1 MWIRANACRSSVDIS
16 TRYMQS
22 RLTAR
27 SLLLVAWTPRCA
39 CGTHLLGAPTES
51 LPLHIGLQSEA
62 CLYRHCTAMLQGHTA
77 LVCSLQLT
85 PHTLVTG
92 GADGRVLA
100 FALPDLRVHTRI
112 AAHDSSV
119 TSLQFDEQFLVTGGN
134 DGRVRLFDVGSGA
147 YVRDITAPSDT
158 VWKVVFRREVCA
170 IMCRR
175 AGKTTVEIWSFR
187 PREER
192 GERLRIAG
200 R

>member
-1 MWIRANACRSSVDIS
+1 VDTGDCLQVFRGHFNQIYAVAFDGKIVAS
-16 TRYMQS
+16 GGLDTTVRVWDAHSGYVS
-22 RLTAR
+22 RKT
-27 SLLLVAWTPRCA
+27 LLIL
-39 CGTHLLGAPTES
+39 PTN
-51 LPLHIGLQSEA
+51 LKPFF
-62 CLYRHCTAMLQGHTA
+62 RHCTAMLQGHTA

-134 DGRVRLFDVGSGA
+134 DGRVRLFDVDSGA
-147 YVRDITAPSDT
+147 YVRDVTAPSET

-187 PREER
+187 PRDEG
-192 GERLRIAG
+192 GERLRIAS

>member
-1 MWIRANACRSSVDIS
+1 
-16 TRYMQS
+16 
-22 RLTAR
+22 
-27 SLLLVAWTPRCA
+27 
-39 CGTHLLGAPTES
+39 
-51 LPLHIGLQSEA
+51 
-62 CLYRHCTAMLQGHTA
+62 MLQGHTA

-134 DGRVRLFDVGSGA
+134 DGRVRLFDVGTGA
-147 YVRDITAPSDT
+147 YVRDITAPSET
-158 VWKVVFRREVCA
+158 VWKIVFRREVCA

-192 GERLRIAG
+192 SERLRISG

>member
-1 MWIRANACRSSVDIS
+1 MYGTLIQGNQTPLSSPFQPKLIPSIS
-16 TRYMQS
+16 HS
-22 RLTAR
+22 
-27 SLLLVAWTPRCA
+27 
-39 CGTHLLGAPTES
+39 
-51 LPLHIGLQSEA
+51 
-62 CLYRHCTAMLQGHTA
+62 HCTAMLQGHTA

-134 DGRVRLFDVGSGA
+134 DGRVRLFDVGSGV
-147 YVRDITAPSDT
+147 YLRDITAPSET

-170 IMCRR
+170 VLCRR

-187 PREER
+187 PRDQACASR
-192 GERLRIAG
+192 
-200 R
+200 

>member
-1 MWIRANACRSSVDIS
+1 
-16 TRYMQS
+16 
-22 RLTAR
+22 
-27 SLLLVAWTPRCA
+27 
-39 CGTHLLGAPTES
+39 
-51 LPLHIGLQSEA
+51 
-62 CLYRHCTAMLQGHTA
+62 MLQGHTA

-85 PHTLVTG
+85 PHSLVTG

-100 FALPDLRVHTRI
+100 FSLPDLRAHTRI

-134 DGRVRLFDVGSGA
+134 DGRVRLFDVGTGA
-147 YVRDITAPSDT
+147 YVRDIAQPSDT

-175 AGKTTVEIWSFR
+175 VGKTTVEIWSFR
-187 PREER
+187 PREEG
-192 GERLRIAG
+192 GEYPHIEG

>member
-1 MWIRANACRSSVDIS
+1 
-16 TRYMQS
+16 
-22 RLTAR
+22 
-27 SLLLVAWTPRCA
+27 
-39 CGTHLLGAPTES
+39 
-51 LPLHIGLQSEA
+51 
-62 CLYRHCTAMLQGHTA
+62 MLQGHTA

-85 PHTLVTG
+85 PQSLVTG

-147 YVRDITAPSDT
+147 YVRDITAPSET

-187 PREER
+187 PREENS
-192 GERLRIAG
+192 ERLRMAG

>member
-1 MWIRANACRSSVDIS
+1 
-16 TRYMQS
+16 
-22 RLTAR
+22 
-27 SLLLVAWTPRCA
+27 
-39 CGTHLLGAPTES
+39 
-51 LPLHIGLQSEA
+51 
-62 CLYRHCTAMLQGHTA
+62 MLQGHTA

-100 FALPDLRVHTRI
+100 FSLPDLRVHTRI

-147 YVRDITAPSDT
+147 YVRDITSPSET

-187 PREER
+187 PREDNS
-192 GERLRIAG
+192 ERLRIAE